1 MLNFGM
7 RSKILLHFMK
17 GHIFLTPM
25 ETIMRIPR
33 KLEYLEGLVK
43 LDKRKKDEKTSM
55 NWVASVN
62 YTLVVRRISVN
73 KTY

>member
-1 MLNFGM
+1 
-7 RSKILLHFMK
+7 MK